1 MPKDYVVYFVLNLFL
16 LYKNYYFFFRGFFVT
31 SKERHELRY
40 QRRVAKRNA
49 KKQRL
54 IKKYGNLE
62 SVFTFSNMYNSYKL
76 CKKNVGWKEST
87 QRYKMNA
94 LIYVTRTLNEIKAQT
109 FKSRGF
115 YKFDVMERGKIRHIQ
130 SVHISE
136 RVLQRCLCDNSLIP
150 LISNSFIYDNGA
162 CIKGKGID
170 FSINRFVKHLRNHY
184 KKYGNKGYVLFFDFS
199 KYFESI
205 DHEVL
210 KNIIIKHFGNDEKN
224 KIVQLTHSLIN
235 DFEGDKGVGL
245 GSQISQICALTLP
258 NKLDHYIKEVLYIKG
273 YGRYMDD
280 GYLIH
285 HDKKYLQKCLDKILE
300 ICNDLKIVIN
310 KNKTKIIKLTRP
322 LIFLKKKFI
331 LTSTGKIVITP
342 ARKSVVR
349 MRRKLKK
356 FKKFLDTGKMKF
368 EEISNSLAAWLGS
381 IVKLQSYKV
390 QMSVKKLYFEL
401 FLSHQN
407 T

>member
-1 MPKDYVVYFVLNLFL
+1 M
-16 LYKNYYFFFRGFFVT
+16 T
-31 SKERHELRY
+31 SIERHELRY
-40 QRRVAKRNA
+40 QRRVAKRKA
-49 KKQRL
+49 KKQQL
-54 IKKYGNLE
+54 LKKYGNLE
-62 SVFTFSNMYNSYKL
+62 NVFTFSNMYKSYKS
-76 CKKNVGWKEST
+76 CKRNVGWKEST

-94 LIYVTRTLNEIKAQT
+94 LIYIVRTLNEVKTQT

-162 CIKGKGID
+162 CLKGKGID
-170 FSINRFVKHLRNHY
+170 FSINRFIKHLRNHY
-184 KKYGNKGYVLFFDFS
+184 KKHGNSGYILFFDFS

-205 DHEVL
+205 DHKIL
-210 KNIIIKHFGNDEKN
+210 KNIILKYYGNDKSSELF
-224 KIVQLTHSLIN
+224 QLTSMLIDN
-235 DFEGDKGVGL
+235 FEGNKGIGL
-245 GSQISQICALTLP
+245 GSQISQICALAMP
-258 NKLDHYIKEVLYIKG
+258 NKLDHYIKEVLKVKG

-285 HDKKYLQKCLDKILE
+285 HDKKYLQIFLNKILE
-300 ICNDLKIVIN
+300 ICNDLKITIN

-356 FKKFLDTGKMKF
+356 FKNFLNNGKMKV

-381 IVKLQSYKV
+381 IIKFQSYKI
-390 QMSVKKLYFEL
+390 QANIKKLYFKL